1 MVSSTSPKG
10 TSLLLKVYKQFASP
24 KWDLPYI
31 LCLLVLETVLSLA
44 IVKYVSYTEIDWE
57 AYMQEVSMWQDGELD
72 YTKIYGGTGP
82 LVYPAGFLY
91 MYAFFKWL
99 TGGGTNV
106 LLGQYLF
113 CGLYVLNQAVVLSI
127 CNMIAR
133 NLVESQWAKSKSKE
147 SGKTSLKLCNVI
159 WSWRVAMGMMC
170 LSKRIHSIFVL
181 RLFNDGP
188 CMLFFYISCLLFA
201 KTFWRT
207 GCAVF
212 SLAVSI
218 KMNVLLFAPGL
229 LLLLLQSSENIAETV
244 ICLGICAGIQLILG
258 APFLLSYPVSYIR
271 KAFEFDRVFF
281 YKWTVNW
288 KVSVCVC
295 FI

>member
-1 MVSSTSPKG
+1 MSSTSPKG
-10 TSLLLKVYKQFASP
+10 ASPLLLKFYKTFASP
-24 KWDLPYI
+24 QWDLPYI
-31 LCLLVLETVLSLA
+31 LCLLVFETVLSLA

-99 TGGGTNV
+99 TGGGINV

-113 CGLYVLNQAVVLSI
+113 CGLYILNEAVVLSVY
-127 CNMIAR
+127 NMIAR
-133 NLVESQWAKSKSKE
+133 NLVESLWAKSKE

-159 WSWRVAMGMMC
+159 WSWRVAMAMTC

-181 RLFNDGP
+181 RLFNDGL

-201 KTFWRT
+201 KAFWRT

-229 LLLLLQSSENIAETV
+229 LILLLQSSENITETI

-288 KVSVCVC
+288 KVSVCIY